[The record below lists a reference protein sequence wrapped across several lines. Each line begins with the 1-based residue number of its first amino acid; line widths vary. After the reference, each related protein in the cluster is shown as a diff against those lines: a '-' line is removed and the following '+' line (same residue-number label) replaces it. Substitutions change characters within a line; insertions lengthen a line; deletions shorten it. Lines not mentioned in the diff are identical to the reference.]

1 MAAPYTG
8 RYASIRLTTGTTSVE
23 MLGKWDLSI
32 TFDDIDASVFGTVWK
47 QGMNGMQGW
56 TGKFDGFYAV
66 STAVGSSGQ
75 YTLQSAALAQ
85 TKLQNIRFY
94 LNSTGDGGSTSYFFM
109 PHYSSNV
116 ANSAA
121 VAVTNYDNSAGAY
134 ISNVSV
140 GMDKAGLASVSYD
153 VQGYGP
159 LALYFNTSSQV
170 MIY

>member
-8 RYASIRLTTGTTSVE
+8 RYASIRLSSGTTSVE
-23 MLGKWDLSI
+23 MLGKWDLTI
-32 TFDDIDASVFGTVWK
+32 AFDDIDASVFGTVWK
-47 QGMNGMQGW
+47 QDMCGMQGW

-66 STAVGSSGQ
+66 STAAGSSGQ
-75 YTLQSAALAQ
+75 YTLQAAALAQ
-85 TKLQNIRFY
+85 TKLQNLRFY

-116 ANSAA
+116 ANSAS
-121 VAVTNYDNSAGAY
+121 VAVTNYATDAGAF

-140 GMDKAGLASVSYD
+140 GQSKDGLASVSYD
-153 VQGYGP
+153 VQGYGA